1 MKRSAN
7 CRPASTTPPNASQQ
21 MDPMRL
27 CGMLLAMSVRLQ
39 FEGVRCFSEAQDAIV
54 RPLTLLVGENSSG
67 KSTFL
72 ALCQIASTI
81 TRGYAQEF
89 PFNEPPLLL
98 GAFEQVAS
106 NRGGRAGRAK
116 SFSIGISLDDKP
128 RASSIQAEFVSKNGQ
143 PDLCVWR
150 MAAGGLIWQVTLN
163 GSRDT
168 VSLVAESAQ
177 GRHEVSNV
185 PMHADALRF
194 PLSFIATLSPA
205 LGFLRTLFSESD
217 WDALSGTGLSIQQ
230 EFGHRTYALAPIR
243 TSPQRTYDPVSS
255 EPKPE
260 GSHVPMLLSLLSHSA
275 EKAQWAAL
283 KAELG
288 EFGSKSGLFEE
299 IEIIR
304 KGKKE
309 SDPFQIGVKSGGPTF
324 NLVDVGYGV
333 SQALPILVD
342 ILQRPAA
349 NEVFLL
355 QQPEVHLHP
364 RAQAELGS
372 FFARQAG
379 KKRRFVVETHSDYLV
394 DRVRM
399 EVRRGTL
406 KPDDVSLLY
415 FERQKH
421 GAMIHNL
428 ELDKKG
434 SITNAPDGFRQFF
447 LDEENELLGI

>member
-1 MKRSAN
+1 
-7 CRPASTTPPNASQQ
+7 
-21 MDPMRL
+21 
-27 CGMLLAMSVRLQ
+27 MLLAMSVRLQ
-39 FEGVRCFSEAQDAIV
+39 FKGIRCFSEAQDAVV

-72 ALCQIASTI
+72 ALCQIASSI
-81 TRGYAQEF
+81 INGINSYSWEF
-89 PFNEPPLLL
+89 PFNDPPFLL
-98 GAFEQVAS
+98 GAFDQIAS
-106 NRGGRAGRAK
+106 YRGGRAGRAK
-116 SFSIGISLDDKP
+116 SFSIAVGLDDDVRCGSI
-128 RASSIQAEFVSKNGQ
+128 RADFISQGGQ
-143 PDLCVWR
+143 PSLRGWLVERGASTWLVSFNEGRETSLVVKTDQGRREVPHIGHVISPFGLRLPLER
-150 MAAGGLIWQVTLN
+150 MATHLPGLNFLN
-163 GSRDT
+163 
-168 VSLVAESAQ
+168 
-177 GRHEVSNV
+177 
-185 PMHADALRF
+185 
-194 PLSFIATLSPA
+194 
-205 LGFLRTLFSESD
+205 TLFSQSD
-217 WDALSGTGLSIQQ
+217 WESFRGIVPSIRK
-230 EFGHRTYALAPIR
+230 EFGSRTYGLAPIR
-243 TSPQRTYDPVSS
+243 TSPQRTYDPVTA

-275 EKAQWAAL
+275 KKGPWTTL

-299 IEIIR
+299 IDVIR

-342 ILQRPAA
+342 ILQRPAGD
-349 NEVFLL
+349 EVFLL

-379 KKRRFVVETHSDYLV
+379 RKRRFVVETHSDYLV

-415 FERQKH
+415 FERRKH

-428 ELDKKG
+428 ELDKGG